1 MINTVK
7 AVNTNKTLISIHKSN
22 IENSFIISCS
32 IDNLLKGAAGQ
43 AIQNLNIRFGF
54 DEKLGLM

>member
-1 MINTVK
+1 MVSMNNWIL
-7 AVNTNKTLISIHKSN
+7 NKTLISIHKSN
-22 IENSFIISCS
+22 IESSFIISCS